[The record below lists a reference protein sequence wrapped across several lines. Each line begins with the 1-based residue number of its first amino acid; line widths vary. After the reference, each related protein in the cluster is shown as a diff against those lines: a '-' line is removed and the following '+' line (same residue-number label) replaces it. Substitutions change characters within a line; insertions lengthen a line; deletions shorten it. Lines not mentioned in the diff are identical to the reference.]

1 MSPMVARAIPTGVIG
16 MAVILVVGITIHSI
30 MMMRTG
36 FRTASDGADAMLVI
50 ICPWA
55 TGNIAVIDVVM
66 LVIVCPWATGNIAVI
81 DVVMLMIICPGAT
94 GNIAIID
101 WLNILSGNGFLGNAF
116 YLGRSGCL
124 GSRFFRRSH
133 GFLRKGFSLVS
144 HSA

>member
-50 ICPWA
+50 ICPG
-55 TGNIAVIDVVM
+55 TS
-66 LVIVCPWATGNIAVI
+66 GNIAVI

-116 YLGRSGCL
+116 YLG
-124 GSRFFRRSH
+124 SRIFRRSH

>member
-66 LVIVCPWATGNIAVI
+66 L
-81 DVVMLMIICPGAT
+81 MIICPGAT

-124 GSRFFRRSH
+124 GSRIFRRSH
-133 GFLRKGFSLVS
+133 GFLRKGFSLVI